1 MGNFLNRIFA
11 VTFLAVGFSLC
22 VIAGV
27 HDDSDSTKVRKEFE
41 APEQSIVDE
50 VIWVVGNEAIFKSD
64 VERLRAQSEMENVT
78 WPGNPDYLI
87 PENIALQK
95 LFVHQAAIDSV
106 EVSESEVMSQI
117 DQQIEA
123 WVNIAGSREKLEE
136 WKGQTISQMRQSL
149 HDEFKNVAL
158 AQEMRREI
166 VKDVAVTPA
175 DVRKYFKDMPED
187 SIPFV
192 PTEVEVEIIT
202 MQPNIPLEE
211 INRVKDELRSYTDR
225 VTSGETSF
233 ATFAR
238 LYSDDLVSG
247 RAGGELDYMGRGQLD
262 PAFAN
267 VAFNLTDPK
276 KISKIVESEF
286 GYHIIQLIDKR
297 GDRVKVRHILKTP
310 KVSAEAMEKS
320 KNRLD
325 SIANELRNGT
335 FELLGIKMN
344 FEDAATYIS
353 SDKDT
358 RNNHGLMSNNNAQN
372 MSITSRFKMAELP
385 EGVAREV
392 EKLKVGEISNAFEMV
407 NNKNRKVCAIIKLV
421 SRTEGHRATITED
434 YQVMKNVVLDKERE
448 KVLHE
453 WVTNKIKKTYIYMK
467 DKYKKGTYEY
477 EGWVR

>member
-11 VTFLAVGFSLC
+11 VTFLVIGVSLC
-22 VIAGV
+22 AIAGV

-175 DVRKYFKDMPED
+175 DGREYFKDRREG

-192 PTEVEVEIIT
+192 PTVVEVESIT
-202 MQPNIPLEE
+202 MQAKMPLE
-211 INRVKDELRSYTDR
+211 
-225 VTSGETSF
+225 
-233 ATFAR
+233 
-238 LYSDDLVSG
+238 
-247 RAGGELDYMGRGQLD
+247 
-262 PAFAN
+262 
-267 VAFNLTDPK
+267 
-276 KISKIVESEF
+276 
-286 GYHIIQLIDKR
+286 
-297 GDRVKVRHILKTP
+297 
-310 KVSAEAMEKS
+310 
-320 KNRLD
+320 
-325 SIANELRNGT
+325 
-335 FELLGIKMN
+335 
-344 FEDAATYIS
+344 
-353 SDKDT
+353 
-358 RNNHGLMSNNNAQN
+358 
-372 MSITSRFKMAELP
+372 
-385 EGVAREV
+385 
-392 EKLKVGEISNAFEMV
+392 
-407 NNKNRKVCAIIKLV
+407 
-421 SRTEGHRATITED
+421 
-434 YQVMKNVVLDKERE
+434 
-448 KVLHE
+448 
-453 WVTNKIKKTYIYMK
+453 
-467 DKYKKGTYEY
+467 
-477 EGWVR
+477 

>member
-1 MGNFLNRIFA
+1 MVVIFFFFA
-11 VTFLAVGFSLC
+11 TTASVYAEMN
-22 VIAGV
+22 
-27 HDDSDSTKVRKEFE
+27 DSTKVQSKEFD

-64 VERLRAQSEMENVT
+64 VERLRIQSEMENVK

-106 EVSESEVMSQI
+106 EVSESDVMARI
-117 DQQIEA
+117 DEQIEA

-136 WKGQTISQMRQSL
+136 WKGQTITQMRQSL

-166 VKDVAVTPA
+166 VKDVSVTPS

-202 MQPNIPLEE
+202 MQPAIPLEE
-211 INRVKDELRSYTDR
+211 INRVKDELRSYTER

-238 LYSDDLVSG
+238 LYSDDTASG
-247 RAGGELDYMGRGQLD
+247 RLGGELDYMGRGQLD

-335 FELLGIKMN
+335 FEILGTKLN

-358 RNNHGLMSNNNAQN
+358 RNNHGLMSNNNSQST
-372 MSITSRFKMAELP
+372 SITSRFKMAELP
-385 EGVAREV
+385 EGVARQV
-392 EKLKVGEISNAFEMV
+392 EKLKVGEISDAFEMV

-448 KVLHE
+448 KVLHD
-453 WVTNKIKKTYIYMK
+453 WVVNKIKKTYIYMK
-467 DKYKKGTYEY
+467 DKYKNGTYEY

>member
-1 MGNFLNRIFA
+1 MRNILSRISVVIFFFFA
-11 VTFLAVGFSLC
+11 TTASVYAEMN
-22 VIAGV
+22 
-27 HDDSDSTKVRKEFE
+27 DSTKVQSKEFD

-64 VERLRAQSEMENVT
+64 VERLRIQSEMENVT

-106 EVSESEVMSQI
+106 EVSESDVMARI
-117 DQQIEA
+117 DEQIEA

-136 WKGQTISQMRQSL
+136 WKGQTITQMRQSL

-166 VKDVAVTPA
+166 VKDVSVTPS

-211 INRVKDELRSYTDR
+211 INRVKDELRSYTER

-238 LYSDDLVSG
+238 LYSDDTASG
-247 RAGGELDYMGRGQLD
+247 RLGGELDYMGRGQLD

-335 FELLGIKMN
+335 FEILGTKLN

-358 RNNHGLMSNNNAQN
+358 RNNHGLMSNNNSQST
-372 MSITSRFKMAELP
+372 SITSRFKMAELP
-385 EGVAREV
+385 EGVARQV
-392 EKLKVGEISNAFEMV
+392 EKLKVGEISDAFEMV

-448 KVLHE
+448 KVLHD
-453 WVTNKIKKTYIYMK
+453 WVVNKIKKTYIYMK
-467 DKYKKGTYEY
+467 DKYKNGTYEY

>member
-1 MGNFLNRIFA
+1 
-11 VTFLAVGFSLC
+11 
-22 VIAGV
+22 
-27 HDDSDSTKVRKEFE
+27 
-41 APEQSIVDE
+41 
-50 VIWVVGNEAIFKSD
+50 
-64 VERLRAQSEMENVT
+64 
-78 WPGNPDYLI
+78 
-87 PENIALQK
+87 
-95 LFVHQAAIDSV
+95 
-106 EVSESEVMSQI
+106 
-117 DQQIEA
+117 
-123 WVNIAGSREKLEE
+123 
-136 WKGQTISQMRQSL
+136 
-149 HDEFKNVAL
+149 
-158 AQEMRREI
+158 
-166 VKDVAVTPA
+166 
-175 DVRKYFKDMPED
+175 
-187 SIPFV
+187 
-192 PTEVEVEIIT
+192 
-202 MQPNIPLEE
+202 
-211 INRVKDELRSYTDR
+211 
-225 VTSGETSF
+225 
-233 ATFAR
+233 
-238 LYSDDLVSG
+238 
-247 RAGGELDYMGRGQLD
+247 
-262 PAFAN
+262 
-267 VAFNLTDPK
+267 
-276 KISKIVESEF
+276 
-286 GYHIIQLIDKR
+286 
-297 GDRVKVRHILKTP
+297 VRHILKTP

>member
-1 MGNFLNRIFA
+1 MGNILNRIFA
-11 VTFLAVGFSLC
+11 VLFLVGGISLS
-22 VIAGV
+22 VFAGI
-27 HDDSDSTKVRKEFE
+27 HDDSDSTKVNKEFE
-41 APEQSIVDE
+41 APEKSIVDE

-136 WKGQTISQMRQSL
+136 WKGQTVSQMRQSL

-202 MQPNIPLEE
+202 LQPNIPLEE
-211 INRVKDELRSYTDR
+211 INRVKDELRSYTER

-238 LYSDDLVSG
+238 LYSDDQLSG

-267 VAFNLTDPK
+267 VAFGLTDPK
-276 KISKIVESEF
+276 RVSKIVESEF
-286 GYHIIQLIDKR
+286 GFHIIQLIDKR
-297 GDRVKVRHILKTP
+297 GEKIKVRHILRKP
-310 KVSAEAMEKS
+310 VVSEDAINKALA
-320 KNRLD
+320 RLD
-325 SIANELRNGT
+325 SIRTDIIDEKFP
-335 FELLGIKMN
+335 FEAG
-344 FEDAATYIS
+344 ASVIS
-353 SDKDT
+353 DDKDT
-358 RNNHGLMSNNNAQN
+358 RNNHGLMANITQEGR
-372 MSITSRFKMAELP
+372 TSRFKMAELP
-385 EGVAREV
+385 SEVARAVDTLTVGQISKPFTMINERGKTICAIA
-392 EKLKVGEISNAFEMV
+392 KLK
-407 NNKNRKVCAIIKLV
+407 
-421 SRTEGHRATITED
+421 SRIEGHKATITED
-434 YQVMKNVVLDKERE
+434 FQVLQ
-448 KVLHE
+448 
-453 WVTNKIKKTYIYMK
+453 
-467 DKYKKGTYEY
+467 
-477 EGWVR
+477 EG